1 MFLHQ
6 LGHCR
11 HYPDFHMEFAE
22 RERFHVNRC
31 RAGQQQHALAGK
43 GIQHPYF

>member
-1 MFLHQ
+1 MLLHQ
-6 LGHCR
+6 PGHCR